1 MMKLVWIPL
10 LFIILISTIGIAQ
23 AEIDITT
30 DSTIYMK
37 GDEIKLFG
45 FIPDH
50 LFNEPNGYD
59 VIMRVYEPQFGN
71 LVDIRQITPD
81 EGTFSTTFKS
91 ESPLWKY
98 DGVYQILVN
107 HAGDKTTSEFFLV
120 TE

>member
-1 MMKLVWIPL
+1 MKLIWLSMIMII
-10 LFIILISTIGIAQ
+10 FISSIGIAK

-37 GDEIKLFG
+37 GDEVKVFG

-50 LFNEPNGYD
+50 LFDEPNGYD

-71 LVDIRQITPD
+71 LVDIRQLTPSD
-81 EGTFSTTFKS
+81 GTFSTNFKS

-98 DGVYQILVN
+98 GGAYQILVN
-107 HAGDKTTSEFFLV
+107 HAGDKITSEFLLI
-120 TE
+120 TG